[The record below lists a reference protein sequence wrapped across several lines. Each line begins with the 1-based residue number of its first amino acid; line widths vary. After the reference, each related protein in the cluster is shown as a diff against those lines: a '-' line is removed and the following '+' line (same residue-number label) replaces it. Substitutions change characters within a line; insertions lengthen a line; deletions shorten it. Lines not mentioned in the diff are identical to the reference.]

1 MQDTEWYKVESEQF
15 SWSAIVQKVKDI
27 YNIYEVLLD
36 LLS

>member
-1 MQDTEWYKVESEQF
+1 MQDAEWLKVEIEQF

-27 YNIYEVLLD
+27 YNIYEIFWD